1 MAQAGRRYSH
11 ARAFPDAFM
20 ALGHH
25 ICRSFGTPM
34 RIETGRRSVT
44 ALSTAAVALVLG
56 INKAWAAAGQPS
68 PWETGMQ
75 EMVTEL
81 AQNVSSFHTYLVW
94 LIAAICLFVLALIL
108 VVIARFNESK
118 NPVPSKTTHNT
129 LLEVAWTVIPV
140 LILVAI
146 AIPSFRLL
154 REQLVPPQADL
165 VVKAT
170 GYSWYWGYEY
180 PEDQGGGFKF
190 DSNMIPDDGAR
201 KPDQPR
207 LLGADNAMV
216 VPVGKVVRVQVT
228 SADVMHAFALPSFAL
243 KIDAIPGRLNETWFK
258 AEREGVYYGQCS
270 ELCGNGH
277 PYMPIEIRVVSE
289 QQYAAWLTEAK
300 QRYASTDGSAPVK
313 FANAQ

>member
-1 MAQAGRRYSH
+1 
-11 ARAFPDAFM
+11 
-20 ALGHH
+20 
-25 ICRSFGTPM
+25 M

-56 INKAWAAAGQPS
+56 ISEAWAAAGRPS

-81 AQNVSSFHTYLVW
+81 GQSVSNFHTYLVW
-94 LIAAICLFVLALIL
+94 LITVVCLFVLALLL
-108 VVIARFNESK
+108 VIVARFNERK
-118 NPVPSKTTHNT
+118 NPVPSQTTHNT
-129 LLEVAWTVIPV
+129 LLEVAWTIVPV

-154 REQLVPPQADL
+154 RQQLVPPQADL

-180 PEDQGGGFKF
+180 PADQGGIKF
-190 DSNMIPDDGAR
+190 DSNMITEAKDL

-228 SADVMHAFALPSFAL
+228 SADVIHAFAMPSFYI
-243 KIDAIPGRLNETWFK
+243 KVDAVPGRLNEVWFK
-258 AEREGVYYGQCS
+258 AEKEGVYFGQCS

-289 QQYAAWLTEAK
+289 QQFAAWLTEAK
-300 QRYASTDGSAPVK
+300 QKYASTEGSAPLK
-313 FANAQ
+313 FAIAQ

>member
-1 MAQAGRRYSH
+1 
-11 ARAFPDAFM
+11 
-20 ALGHH
+20 
-25 ICRSFGTPM
+25 M

-56 INKAWAAAGQPS
+56 ISEAWAAAGRPS

-81 AQNVSSFHTYLVW
+81 GQSVSDFHTYLVW
-94 LIAAICLFVLALIL
+94 LITAICLFVLALLL
-108 VVIARFNESK
+108 VIVFRFNESK
-118 NPVPSKTTHNT
+118 NPVPSKTTHNS
-129 LLEVAWTVIPV
+129 LLEVAWTIIPV

-154 REQLVPPQADL
+154 RQQLVPPQADL
-165 VVKAT
+165 VVKVT

-180 PEDQGGGFKF
+180 PADQGGGFKF
-190 DSNMIPDDGAR
+190 DSNMITEEKDL

-228 SADVMHAFALPSFAL
+228 SADVMHSFTVPSFYF
-243 KIDAIPGRLNETWFK
+243 KVDAIPGRLNEVWFK
-258 AEREGVYYGQCS
+258 AEKEGVYFGQCS

-277 PYMPIEIRVVSE
+277 PYMPIEVRVVSE

-313 FANAQ
+313 FATAQ

>member
-11 ARAFPDAFM
+11 VRGAAFM
-20 ALGHH
+20 LSWPSGHH
-25 ICRSFGTPM
+25 IFRSFGTPM
-34 RIETGRRSVT
+34 RIENGRRSVT

-56 INKAWAAAGQPS
+56 ISEAWAAAGRPS

-81 AQNVSSFHTYLVW
+81 GQSVSNFHTYLVW
-94 LIAAICLFVLALIL
+94 LIAAICLFVLALLL
-108 VVIARFNESK
+108 VIIARFNERK
-118 NPVPSKTTHNT
+118 NPVPSRTTHNT
-129 LLEVAWTVIPV
+129 LLEVAWTIIPV

-154 REQLVPPQADL
+154 RQQLVPPQAD
-165 VVKAT
+165 VVIKAT

-180 PEDQGGGFKF
+180 PADQGGFKF
-190 DSNMIPDDGAR
+190 DSNMITDANAL

-228 SADVMHAFALPSFAL
+228 SADVIHAFALPSFYI
-243 KIDAIPGRLNETWFK
+243 KVDAIPGRLNETWFK
-258 AEREGVYYGQCS
+258 AEKEGVYYGQCS

-300 QRYASTDGSAPVK
+300 QRYASTDGSGQLK

>member
-1 MAQAGRRYSH
+1 
-11 ARAFPDAFM
+11 
-20 ALGHH
+20 
-25 ICRSFGTPM
+25 M

-56 INKAWAAAGQPS
+56 ISEAWAAAGRPS

-81 AQNVSSFHTYLVW
+81 GQSVSNFHTYLVW
-94 LIAAICLFVLALIL
+94 LITVVCLFVLALLL
-108 VVIARFNESK
+108 VIVARFNERK
-118 NPVPSKTTHNT
+118 NPVPSQTTHNT
-129 LLEVAWTVIPV
+129 LLEVAWTIVPV

-154 REQLVPPQADL
+154 RQQLVPPQADL

-180 PEDQGGGFKF
+180 PADQGGIKF
-190 DSNMIPDDGAR
+190 DSNMITEAKDL

-228 SADVMHAFALPSFAL
+228 SADVIHAFAMPSFYI
-243 KIDAIPGRLNETWFK
+243 KVDAVPGRLNEVWFK
-258 AEREGVYYGQCS
+258 AEKEGVYFGQCS

-289 QQYAAWLTEAK
+289 QQFAAWLVEAK
-300 QRYASTDGSAPVK
+300 QKYASTEGSAPLK
-313 FANAQ
+313 FATAQ

>member
-1 MAQAGRRYSH
+1 MAQAGRRNSH
-11 ARAFPDAFM
+11 ARALPDAFM

-25 ICRSFGTPM
+25 IFRSFGTPM
-34 RIETGRRSVT
+34 RIENARRSVT

-56 INKAWAAAGQPS
+56 INVASAAAGQPS

-81 AQNVSSFHTYLVW
+81 GQSVSSFHTYLVW

-108 VVIARFNESK
+108 VIIVRFNENK
-118 NPVPSKTTHNT
+118 NPTPSRTTHNT
-129 LLEVAWTVIPV
+129 LLEVAWTIVPV

-180 PEDQGGGFKF
+180 PADQGGIKF
-190 DSNMIPDDGAR
+190 DSNMIPEDGKR
-201 KPDQPR
+201 RPDQPR
-207 LLGADNAMV
+207 LLGADNALV

-228 SADVMHAFALPSFAL
+228 SADVLHSFAMPSFYI
-243 KIDAIPGRLNETWFK
+243 KVDAIPGRLNETWFK
-258 AEREGVYYGQCS
+258 AEKEGVYYGQCS

-277 PYMPIEIRVVSE
+277 PYMPIEIHVVSE
-289 QQYAAWLTEAK
+289 QQFAAWLAEAK
-300 QRYASTDGSAPVK
+300 QRYASTDNSAPIK
-313 FANAQ
+313 FATAQ

>member
-1 MAQAGRRYSH
+1 MQ
-11 ARAFPDAFM
+11 
-20 ALGHH
+20 
-25 ICRSFGTPM
+25 
-34 RIETGRRSVT
+34 IETGRRSVT

-56 INKAWAAAGQPS
+56 ISEAWAAAGRPS

-81 AQNVSSFHTYLVW
+81 GQSVSNFHTYLVW
-94 LIAAICLFVLALIL
+94 LITVVCLFVLALLL
-108 VVIARFNESK
+108 VIVARFNERK
-118 NPVPSKTTHNT
+118 NPVPSQTTHNT
-129 LLEVAWTVIPV
+129 LLEVAWTIVPV

-154 REQLVPPQADL
+154 RQQLVPPQADL

-170 GYSWYWGYEY
+170 GYAWYWGYEY
-180 PEDQGGGFKF
+180 PADQGGGFKF
-190 DSNMIPDDGAR
+190 DSNMITDAKDL

-228 SADVMHAFALPSFAL
+228 SADVIHAFAMPSFYI
-243 KIDAIPGRLNETWFK
+243 KVDAVPGRLNEVWFK
-258 AEREGVYYGQCS
+258 AEKEGVYYGQCS

-289 QQYAAWLTEAK
+289 QQFAAWLTEAK
-300 QRYASTDGSAPVK
+300 QKYASTEGSAPLK
-313 FANAQ
+313 FATAQ

>member
-1 MAQAGRRYSH
+1 
-11 ARAFPDAFM
+11 
-20 ALGHH
+20 
-25 ICRSFGTPM
+25 M

-56 INKAWAAAGQPS
+56 ISEAWAAAGQPS

-81 AQNVSSFHTYLVW
+81 GQSVSNFHTYLVW
-94 LIAAICLFVLALIL
+94 LITVVCLFVLALLL
-108 VVIARFNESK
+108 VIVARFNERK
-118 NPVPSKTTHNT
+118 NPVPSQTTHNT
-129 LLEVAWTVIPV
+129 LLEVAWTIVPV

-154 REQLVPPQADL
+154 RQQLVPPQADL

-170 GYSWYWGYEY
+170 GYAWYWGYEY
-180 PEDQGGGFKF
+180 PADQGGGFKF
-190 DSNMIPDDGAR
+190 DSNMITDAKDL

-228 SADVMHAFALPSFAL
+228 SADVIHAFAMPSFYI
-243 KIDAIPGRLNETWFK
+243 KVDAVPGRLNEVWFK
-258 AEREGVYYGQCS
+258 AEKEGVYYGQCS

-289 QQYAAWLTEAK
+289 QQFAAWLTEAK
-300 QRYASTDGSAPVK
+300 QKYASTEGSAPLK
-313 FANAQ
+313 FATAQ

>member
-1 MAQAGRRYSH
+1 
-11 ARAFPDAFM
+11 
-20 ALGHH
+20 
-25 ICRSFGTPM
+25 M

-56 INKAWAAAGQPS
+56 ISEAWAAAGRPS

-81 AQNVSSFHTYLVW
+81 GQSVSNFHTYLVW
-94 LIAAICLFVLALIL
+94 LITVVCLFVLALLL
-108 VVIARFNESK
+108 VIVARFNERK
-118 NPVPSKTTHNT
+118 NPVPSQTTHNT
-129 LLEVAWTVIPV
+129 LLEVAWTIVPV

-154 REQLVPPQADL
+154 RQQLVPPQADL

-170 GYSWYWGYEY
+170 GYAWYWGYEY
-180 PEDQGGGFKF
+180 PADQGGGFKF
-190 DSNMIPDDGAR
+190 DSNMITDAKDL

-228 SADVMHAFALPSFAL
+228 SADVIHAFAMPSFYI
-243 KIDAIPGRLNETWFK
+243 KVDAVPGRLNEVWFK
-258 AEREGVYYGQCS
+258 AEKEGVYYGQCS

-289 QQYAAWLTEAK
+289 QQFAAWLVEAK
-300 QRYASTDGSAPVK
+300 QKYASTEGSTPLK
-313 FANAQ
+313 FATAQ

>member
-1 MAQAGRRYSH
+1 
-11 ARAFPDAFM
+11 
-20 ALGHH
+20 
-25 ICRSFGTPM
+25 M

-56 INKAWAAAGQPS
+56 MSGAYAAEGQPS

-81 AQNVSSFHTYLVW
+81 GHSVSNFHTYLVW
-94 LIAAICLFVLALIL
+94 LIAAICLFVLALLL
-108 VVIARFNESK
+108 VIIARFNERK

-154 REQLVPPQADL
+154 RQQLVPPTADL

-190 DSNMIPDDGAR
+190 DSNMVPDDANR

-207 LLGADNAMV
+207 LLAVDNAMV

-228 SADVMHAFALPSFAL
+228 SADVIHSFAMPSFFI
-243 KIDAIPGRLNETWFK
+243 KVDAVPGRLNETWFK
-258 AEREGVYYGQCS
+258 ADKEGIFYGQCS

-289 QQYAAWLTEAK
+289 QQFAAWLTEAK
-300 QRYASTDGSAPVK
+300 QKYASTEGSAPLK
-313 FANAQ
+313 FATAQ

>member
-1 MAQAGRRYSH
+1 MAQAGRRLPH

-25 ICRSFGTPM
+25 IFRSFGTPM

-56 INKAWAAAGQPS
+56 ISEAWAAAGRPS

-81 AQNVSSFHTYLVW
+81 GQSVSNFHTYLVW
-94 LIAAICLFVLALIL
+94 LITVICLFVLALLL
-108 VVIARFNESK
+108 VIVARFNESK
-118 NPVPSKTTHNT
+118 NPVPSRTTHNT
-129 LLEVAWTVIPV
+129 LLEVAWTIVPV

-154 REQLVPPQADL
+154 RQQLVPPQADL

-180 PEDQGGGFKF
+180 PADQGGIKF
-190 DSNMIPDDGAR
+190 DSNMITEAKDL

-228 SADVMHAFALPSFAL
+228 SADVIHAFAMPSFYI
-243 KIDAIPGRLNETWFK
+243 KVDAVPGRLNESWFK
-258 AEREGVYYGQCS
+258 AE
-270 ELCGNGH
+270 
-277 PYMPIEIRVVSE
+277 
-289 QQYAAWLTEAK
+289 
-300 QRYASTDGSAPVK
+300 
-313 FANAQ
+313 

>member
-1 MAQAGRRYSH
+1 
-11 ARAFPDAFM
+11 
-20 ALGHH
+20 
-25 ICRSFGTPM
+25 M

-56 INKAWAAAGQPS
+56 ISEAWAAAGRPS

-81 AQNVSSFHTYLVW
+81 GQSVSNFHTYLVW
-94 LIAAICLFVLALIL
+94 LIAAICLFVLALLL
-108 VVIARFNESK
+108 VIVARFNERK
-118 NPVPSKTTHNT
+118 NPVPSQTTHNT
-129 LLEVAWTVIPV
+129 LLEVAWTIVPV

-154 REQLVPPQADL
+154 RQQLVPPQADL

-170 GYSWYWGYEY
+170 GYAWYWGYEY
-180 PEDQGGGFKF
+180 PADQGGGFKF
-190 DSNMIPDDGAR
+190 DSNMITDAKDL

-228 SADVMHAFALPSFAL
+228 SADVIHAFAMPSFYI
-243 KIDAIPGRLNETWFK
+243 KVDAVPGRLNEVWFK
-258 AEREGVYYGQCS
+258 AEKEGVYYGQCS

-289 QQYAAWLTEAK
+289 QQFAAWLTEAK
-300 QRYASTDGSAPVK
+300 QKYASTEGSAPLK
-313 FANAQ
+313 FATAQ

>member
-1 MAQAGRRYSH
+1 
-11 ARAFPDAFM
+11 
-20 ALGHH
+20 
-25 ICRSFGTPM
+25 M

-56 INKAWAAAGQPS
+56 ISEAWAAAGRPS

-81 AQNVSSFHTYLVW
+81 GQSVSNFHTYLVW
-94 LIAAICLFVLALIL
+94 LITVVCLFVLALLL
-108 VVIARFNESK
+108 VIVARFNERK
-118 NPVPSKTTHNT
+118 NPVPSQTTHNT
-129 LLEVAWTVIPV
+129 LLEVAWTIVPV

-154 REQLVPPQADL
+154 RQQLVPPQADL

-170 GYSWYWGYEY
+170 GYAWYWGYEY
-180 PEDQGGGFKF
+180 PADQGGGFKF
-190 DSNMIPDDGAR
+190 DSNMITDAKDL

-228 SADVMHAFALPSFAL
+228 AADVIHAFAMPSFYI
-243 KIDAIPGRLNETWFK
+243 KVDAVPGRLNEVWFK
-258 AEREGVYYGQCS
+258 AEKEGVYYGQCS

-289 QQYAAWLTEAK
+289 QQFAAWLVEAK
-300 QRYASTDGSAPVK
+300 QKYASTEGTAPLK
-313 FANAQ
+313 FATAQ

>member
-1 MAQAGRRYSH
+1 
-11 ARAFPDAFM
+11 
-20 ALGHH
+20 
-25 ICRSFGTPM
+25 M

-56 INKAWAAAGQPS
+56 ISEAWAAAGRPS

-81 AQNVSSFHTYLVW
+81 GQSVSNFHTYLVW
-94 LIAAICLFVLALIL
+94 LITVVCLFVLALLL
-108 VVIARFNESK
+108 VIVARFNERK
-118 NPVPSKTTHNT
+118 NPVPSQTTHNT
-129 LLEVAWTVIPV
+129 LLEVAWTIVPV

-154 REQLVPPQADL
+154 RQQLVPPQADL

-180 PEDQGGGFKF
+180 PADQGGIKF
-190 DSNMIPDDGAR
+190 DSNMITEAKDL

-228 SADVMHAFALPSFAL
+228 SADVIHAFAMPSFYI
-243 KIDAIPGRLNETWFK
+243 KVDAVPGRLNEVWFK
-258 AEREGVYYGQCS
+258 AEKEGVYFGQCS

-289 QQYAAWLTEAK
+289 QQFAAWLTEAK
-300 QRYASTDGSAPVK
+300 QKYASTEGSAPLK
-313 FANAQ
+313 FATAQ